1 MESVKFIGASVSCC
15 RKRCCGWKIPKQ
27 KRARVVPG
35 QLRDR
40 DVRVG
45 NHIAISPGALPR
57 FLARFAEVY
66 GGIGRTEAILSKAAA
81 HHRFLWMHPF
91 LDGNGRVARLMSH
104 AILLDALDTGAIWSV
119 ARGLAGRVSEYKS
132 HLSECDLPRRND
144 LDVRGALSEETLV
157 SFTRFFLEVCIDQV
171 AFMEQLVQPERLRSR
186 ILSWVDD
193 EIRLNG
199 LPPKGQ
205 AHSRSC
211 ALSRPNCRAAMSTRS
226 WARATAKRGA
236 SFPPSPIRAYSSLII
251 RTHRS
256 ASCSPPRLQD
266 VGCRDCFPSSRRNLP

>member
-1 MESVKFIGASVSCC
+1 MAV
-15 RKRCCGWKIPKQ
+15 Q
-27 KRARVVPG
+27 KWIDGGGLKDRAAVTPDGISEIHRRFCELLPEEMLWVEDPETKMRARVVPG

-66 GGIGRTEAILSKAAA
+66 AGIGRTEAILSNAAA
-81 HHRFLWMHPF
+81 HHRFLWKHPF

-119 ARGLAGRVSEYKS
+119 ARGLARRVSEYKS

-157 SFTRFFLEVCIDQV
+157 SFTRFFLEVCLDQV

-186 ILSWVDD
+186 ILSWADD

-199 LPPKGQ
+199 LPPKAKPILEAVLYRGRT
-205 AHSRSC
+205 AAR
-211 ALSRPNCRAAMSTRS
+211 RCR
-226 WARATAKRGA
+226 RGRGHGR
-236 SFPPSPIRAYSSLII
+236 PPSAA
-251 RTHRS
+251 HRFH
-256 ASCSPPRLQD
+256 PHR
-266 VGCRDCFPSSRRNLP
+266 